1 MDDSGDRSP
10 PRVHPWCGSPQG
22 SAVGWHGGC
31 RCPRMALLA
40 PLFAFIGRQIGRIV
54 QMAFGWATILL
65 FGRVPQR
72 KQLLLAGVALGS
84 ILWVVTLLGVLLPD
98 VGAWLIAFVPAPDF
112 IAEDWIRLAMLVL
125 AIVLPLAVGAGGLLL
140 MDEADRPAGI
150 GGKAVQVLRGYPYAA
165 VLSGVIL
172 FLLVVAPIFKL
183 RTIIKRWDDAHI
195 PIVIKPDQYD
205 RVASDLEA
213 AVDGAGLDLARARA
227 PRVLEAPSRLLA
239 AVGGDSVRRLVPERI
254 VMLRARDLELTIH
267 PSDVAIA
274 GSKEAVAR
282 ARAAVANR
290 LTKTEA
296 YLTASKE
303 SQQIEDAV
311 LALRDAPDREEAL
324 ATLEAIDVRLAKL
337 TVPYEEW
344 EVLYRQRLQ
353 VERDLLRAGT
363 IEPPSQPT
371 IVERV
376 IEKVTGLVG

>member
-1 MDDSGDRSP
+1 
-10 PRVHPWCGSPQG
+10 
-22 SAVGWHGGC
+22 
-31 RCPRMALLA
+31 MALLA
-40 PLFAFIGRQIGRIV
+40 PLLAFIGRQVGRIV

-84 ILWVVTLLGVLLPD
+84 ILWVVTLIGVLVPD
-98 VGAWLIAFVPAPDF
+98 VGAWVMAFVPASDF

-140 MDEADRPAGI
+140 MDESDRPTGI

-165 VLSGVIL
+165 VLSLVIL

-195 PIVIKPDQYD
+195 PIVITPDRYD

-213 AVDGAGLDLARARA
+213 AVDGAGLELSRARA

-239 AVGGDSVRRLVPERI
+239 AVGGESVRRLVPERI

-296 YLTASKE
+296 HLTASKE
-303 SQQIEDAV
+303 SQEIEDAV

-324 ATLEAIDVRLAKL
+324 ATLEAIDALGWR
-337 TVPYEEW
+337 
-344 EVLYRQRLQ
+344 
-353 VERDLLRAGT
+353 G
-363 IEPPSQPT
+363 
-371 IVERV
+371 
-376 IEKVTGLVG
+376 

>member
-1 MDDSGDRSP
+1 
-10 PRVHPWCGSPQG
+10 
-22 SAVGWHGGC
+22 
-31 RCPRMALLA
+31 MALLA
-40 PLFAFIGRQIGRIV
+40 PLFAFIGRQVGRIV

-165 VLSGVIL
+165 VLSLVIL

-213 AVDGAGLDLARARA
+213 AVDGAGLELSRARA

-239 AVGGDSVRRLVPERI
+239 AVGGESVRRLVPERI

-303 SQQIEDAV
+303 SQEIEDAV

-324 ATLEAIDVRLAKL
+324 ATLEAIDARLATL

-363 IEPPSQPT
+363 IEPPKEPGV
-371 IVERV
+371 VERV